1 MEVAEF
7 VGVSVDGDDAEP
19 VPEGVPLQVLL
30 GQVLEISVI
39 SSRRGRG
46 GADLLEKGISV
57 ITEALVLAISTLTLL
72 AASWPVFPLILM
84 CSFRKVS

>member
-39 SSRRGRG
+39 SR
-46 GADLLEKGISV
+46 LEGDEEGPTS
-57 ITEALVLAISTLTLL
+57 
-72 AASWPVFPLILM
+72 
-84 CSFRKVS
+84 